1 MEKISINLLPPE
13 FTAEQVKKAKFYKI
27 QGIGVVA
34 ILVMVFLSS
43 LTVALRI
50 LQSQNI
56 SEAQTILNEKE
67 QQVLGLKGRQASLI
81 LLKNRLTAV
90 SKYLGVSSKQASVY
104 KFINDLLPPTFGI
117 NSLTVDKSG
126 EILILAVVSDVITL
140 DNFIST
146 LISDESGQGKVSQL
160 SIENLNRGRDG
171 IYRVGLKIKP

>member
-1 MEKISINLLPPE
+1 MERISINLLPAE

-56 SEAQTILNEKE
+56 SEAQAILNERE
-67 QQVLGLKGRQASLI
+67 QRVLGLKNRQASLI
-81 LLKNRLTAV
+81 LLKNRLSAV
-90 SKYLGVSSKQASVY
+90 SKYLGVSSKQVSVY

-126 EILILAVVSDVITL
+126 EILILAVVSDIITL

-160 SIENLNRGRDG
+160 SLENLNRGRDG
-171 IYRVGLKIKP
+171 IYRVSLKIKP